1 MSIDYELDKWIQSK
15 WRKDTRFY
23 TLSLC
28 QNVFGVWGITKTWG
42 SAITRGFGKSQD
54 LIGSDYQSG
63 LEIYYKL
70 QQRRKKRGYQRV
82 G

>member
-1 MSIDYELDKWIQSK
+1 MKIVYEHNNWLQSK
-15 WRKDTRFY
+15 WRRETRFY

-28 QNVFGVWGITKTWG
+28 QNLWGAWVITKTWG

-54 LIGSDYQSG
+54 LFCPDYQSG
-63 LEIYYKL
+63 LEIYQKL
-70 QQRRKKRGYQRV
+70 QQRRERRGYQRV